1 MRCFIYTVIAAAV
14 AVLFISCNERENGE
28 IHNKILT
35 QWDNLLEKNPDAISD
50 SLKSIDP
57 QTLSRENRA
66 YYNLLKTISDDKTY
80 FEFTS
85 DSLINKVVDYYH
97 LHEPYSN
104 NYIRALTYKGIVRI
118 RMGITDST
126 VYEPLKKA
134 AHIFHTQKNPD
145 PATGYILHYFL
156 GNTHYH
162 NGNFELAGKYFQES
176 LHNAKLKNDSSH
188 IFDAYLAIYWNKM
201 RQTDFDAGRK
211 YMDTLSLFFDKI
223 PDKNHLILN
232 AQSVYY
238 EAIKEF
244 EKALECDKKL
254 LSLTRWSPKEDIDF
268 SSLYYAISTK
278 YSTMNQLDSAMLY
291 GQIAIENVVDEN
303 KKENYLFY
311 DNVANIAEKQQN
323 YLLANTYRQKAFDLY
338 EKSVKDRLN
347 TQVMELE
354 KKYDLSEAENIA
366 LRSQQNTLIIA
377 IIALLLAM
385 LATILIMLNVRNRR
399 EAKIKLMRLE
409 HEAETRAIET
419 KLLEEEA
426 NKRDWLIQLY
436 GHISNRLT
444 SLQENFNTLSQRYVS
459 SHPKIYENMHN
470 ILHTAESDL
479 REMPKNLIP
488 EENTFSL
495 YTNLSS
501 ETAELFNANEKIM
514 LMLLVCKA
522 DNRQIST
529 FMNTSMESIRARKS
543 QLKKKLTENGIDTA
557 QFFNF

>member
-1 MRCFIYTVIAAAV
+1 MRYFIFIAVAAAT
-14 AVLFISCNERENGE
+14 AVLFISCNGRENGE
-28 IHNKILT
+28 IHKILT
-35 QWDNLLEKNPDAISD
+35 QWDNLLENNPEAVSD
-50 SLKSIDP
+50 SLKTIDP

-80 FEFTS
+80 FEFRN
-85 DSLINKVVDYYH
+85 DSLINRVVDYYH

-104 NYIRALTYKGIVRI
+104 NYIRSLAYKGIVRT

-134 AHIFHTQKNPD
+134 DHIFHTQKNPD
-145 PATGYILHYFL
+145 PATGYILHYFM
-156 GNTHYH
+156 GNTHYY

-176 LHNAKLKNDSSH
+176 LHNAKLKNDSLH

-201 RQTDFDAGRK
+201 AQSDFDTGRK
-211 YMDTLSLFFDKI
+211 YLDSLSFFFDKI
-223 PDKNHLILN
+223 TDKNYLILN
-232 AQSVYY
+232 AQSVYF
-238 EAIKEF
+238 EATKEF
-244 EKALECDKKL
+244 DKALDCDKKL
-254 LSLTRWSPKEDIDF
+254 LTLTKSQKEDIDF
-268 SSLYYAISTK
+268 SSLYFAISTR
-278 YSTMNQLDSAMLY
+278 YSTLNQLDSAMLY
-291 GQIAIENVVDEN
+291 GQIAIESIVDEN

-311 DNVANIAEKQQN
+311 DNVADIAEKQQN
-323 YLLANTYRQKAFDLY
+323 YSLANTYRQSAFTMY

-366 LRSQQNTLIIA
+366 LKSQQNTLIIA

-385 LATILIMLNVRNRR
+385 LATILIMLNVKNRR
-399 EAKIKLMRLE
+399 EAKIKLMQLE
-409 HEAETRAIET
+409 HEAETLAIET

-459 SHPKIYENMHN
+459 SHPKIYENMHS

-488 EENTFSL
+488 DENTFSL
-495 YTNLSS
+495 YTNLSK
-501 ETAELFNANEKIM
+501 EAAELFNANEKIM

-529 FMNTSMESIRARKS
+529 FMNTSIESIRARKS
-543 QLKKKLTENGIDTA
+543 QLKKKMTENGIDTA

>member
-1 MRCFIYTVIAAAV
+1 MRCFIYIAIAAAA

-28 IHNKILT
+28 IHKILT
-35 QWDNLLEKNPDAISD
+35 QWDNLLEKNPEAVSE
-50 SLKSIDP
+50 SLKTINP

-85 DSLINKVVDYYH
+85 DSLINRVVDYYH

-104 NYIRALTYKGIVRI
+104 NYIRALTYKGIVRT
-118 RMGITDST
+118 RMGVTDST

-134 AHIFHTQKNPD
+134 DHIFHTQKNPD
-145 PATGYILHYFL
+145 PAIGYILHYFL
-156 GNTHYH
+156 GNTHFNNASYV
-162 NGNFELAGKYFQES
+162 LADKYFQES
-176 LHNAKLKNDSSH
+176 LHNAKLKKDSTH
-188 IFDAYLAIYWNKM
+188 IFDAYLAIYWNEM
-201 RQTDFDAGRK
+201 AQSDFDAGKK
-211 YMDTLSLFFDKI
+211 YVDTLSLFFDKI
-223 PDKNHLILN
+223 PDKNYLILN

-238 EAIKEF
+238 EATKEF

-254 LSLTRWSPKEDIDF
+254 LTLTKSQKEDIDF
-268 SSLYYAISTK
+268 SSLYFAVSDRYNTL
-278 YSTMNQLDSAMLY
+278 NQLDSAMLY
-291 GQIAIENVVDEN
+291 GQIAIESIVDEN

-366 LRSQQNTLIIA
+366 LKSQQNTLIIA

-385 LATILIMLNVRNRR
+385 LATILIMLNVKNRR

-426 NKRDWLIQLY
+426 NKRNWLIQLY

-459 SHPKIYENMHN
+459 SHPKVYENMYN

-488 EENTFSL
+488 DENTFSL
-495 YTNLSS
+495 YTNLSK
-501 ETAELFNANEKIM
+501 ETAELFNPNEKIM

-529 FMNTSMESIRARKS
+529 FMNTSIESIRARKS
-543 QLKKKLTENGIDTA
+543 QLKKKLTENGIDHA
-557 QFFNF
+557 QFFNL

>member
-1 MRCFIYTVIAAAV
+1 MRCFIYIAIAAAA

-28 IHNKILT
+28 IHKILT
-35 QWDNLLEKNPDAISD
+35 QWDNLLEKNPEAVSD
-50 SLKSIDP
+50 SLKTIDP

-85 DSLINKVVDYYH
+85 DSLINRVVDYYH

-104 NYIRALTYKGIVRI
+104 NYIRALTYKGIVRT
-118 RMGITDST
+118 RMGVTDST

-134 AHIFHTQKNPD
+134 DHIFHTQKNPD
-145 PATGYILHYFL
+145 PAIGYILHYFL
-156 GNTHYH
+156 GNTHYY

-176 LHNAKLKNDSSH
+176 LHNAKLKNDSLH
-188 IFDAYLAIYWNKM
+188 IFDAYLAIYWNEM
-201 RQTDFDAGRK
+201 RQTDFDAGKK
-211 YMDTLSLFFDKI
+211 YIDTLSSFFDKI
-223 PDKNHLILN
+223 PDRNHLILN

-238 EAIKEF
+238 EATKEF
-244 EKALECDKKL
+244 EKALDCDKKL
-254 LSLTRWSPKEDIDF
+254 LTLTKSQKEDIDF
-268 SSLYYAISTK
+268 SSLYYAISTR
-278 YSTMNQLDSAMLY
+278 YSTLNQLDSAMLY
-291 GQIAIENVVDEN
+291 GQIALENIVDEAN
-303 KKENYLFY
+303 KSNYLLY
-311 DNVANIAEKQQN
+311 ENVANIAEKQQN
-323 YLLANTYRQKAFDLY
+323 YLLTNTYRQKAFDLY

-366 LRSQQNTLIIA
+366 LKSQQNTLIIA

-385 LATILIMLNVRNRR
+385 FATILIMLNVKSRR
-399 EAKIKLMRLE
+399 EAKIKLMQLE
-409 HEAETRAIET
+409 HEAETLAIET

-426 NKRDWLIQLY
+426 NKRNWLIQLY

-479 REMPKNLIP
+479 REMLKNLIP
-488 EENTFSL
+488 DEKTFSL
-495 YTNLSS
+495 YTNLSMG
-501 ETAELFNANEKIM
+501 TAELFNVNEKIM

-529 FMNTSMESIRARKS
+529 FMNTSIESIRARKS

>member
-1 MRCFIYTVIAAAV
+1 MRCFIYIAIAAAA

-28 IHNKILT
+28 IHKILT
-35 QWDNLLEKNPDAISD
+35 QWDNLLEKNPEAVSD
-50 SLKSIDP
+50 SLKTINP

-80 FEFTS
+80 FEFRN
-85 DSLINKVVDYYH
+85 DSLINRVVDYYH

-104 NYIRALTYKGIVRI
+104 NYIRALTYKGIVRT

-134 AHIFHTQKNPD
+134 DHIFHTQKNPD
-145 PATGYILHYFL
+145 PATGYILHYFM
-156 GNTHYH
+156 GNTHYY

-176 LHNAKLKNDSSH
+176 LHNAKLKNDSLH

-201 RQTDFDAGRK
+201 AQSDFDTGKK
-211 YMDTLSLFFDKI
+211 YLDSLSFFFDKI
-223 PDKNHLILN
+223 PDKNYLILN
-232 AQSVYY
+232 AQSVYF
-238 EAIKEF
+238 EATKEF
-244 EKALECDKKL
+244 DKALDCDKKL
-254 LSLTRWSPKEDIDF
+254 LTLTKSQKEDIDF
-268 SSLYYAISTK
+268 SSLYFAISTR
-278 YSTMNQLDSAMLY
+278 YSTLNQLDSAMLY
-291 GQIAIENVVDEN
+291 GQIAIESIVDEN

-323 YLLANTYRQKAFDLY
+323 YSLANTYRQSAFTMY

-366 LRSQQNTLIIA
+366 LKSQQNTLIIA

-385 LATILIMLNVRNRR
+385 LATILIMLNVKNRR
-399 EAKIKLMRLE
+399 EAKIKLMQLE

-488 EENTFSL
+488 DENTFSL
-495 YTNLSS
+495 YTNLSM
-501 ETAELFNANEKIM
+501 EAAELFNANEKIM

-529 FMNTSMESIRARKS
+529 FMNTSIESIRARKS
-543 QLKKKLTENGIDTA
+543 QLKKKLTENGIDA
-557 QFFNF
+557 AHFFNF

>member
-1 MRCFIYTVIAAAV
+1 MRHFFFIAITVAAV
-14 AVLFISCNERENGE
+14 MLLISCNGKENNE
-28 IHNKILT
+28 MYSTLIR
-35 QWDNLLEKNPDAISD
+35 WDNLLEKNPDAISD
-50 SLKSIDP
+50 SLKTIDP

-85 DSLINKVVDYYH
+85 DSLITRVADYYH

-104 NYIRALTYKGIVRI
+104 NYIRALTYKGIVRT

-134 AHIFHTQKNPD
+134 DHIFHTYKNPD

-156 GNTHYH
+156 GNTHYY
-162 NGNFELAGKYFQES
+162 NGNFELAEKYFQES
-176 LHNAKLKNDSSH
+176 LHNAKLKNDSLH

-201 RQTDFDAGRK
+201 AQSDFDTGRK
-211 YMDTLSLFFDKI
+211 YLDSLSFFFDKI
-223 PDKNHLILN
+223 TDKNYLILN
-232 AQSVYY
+232 AQSVYF
-238 EAIKEF
+238 EATKEF
-244 EKALECDKKL
+244 DKALDCDKKL
-254 LSLTRWSPKEDIDF
+254 LTLTKSQKEDIDF
-268 SSLYYAISTK
+268 SSLYFAISTR
-278 YSTMNQLDSAMLY
+278 YSTLNQLDSAMLY
-291 GQIAIENVVDEN
+291 GQIAIESIVDEN

-311 DNVANIAEKQQN
+311 DNVADIAEKQQN
-323 YLLANTYRQKAFDLY
+323 YSLANTYRQSAFTMY

-366 LRSQQNTLIIA
+366 LKSQQNTLIIA

-385 LATILIMLNVRNRR
+385 LATILIMLNVKNRR
-399 EAKIKLMRLE
+399 EAKIKLMQLE

-459 SHPKIYENMHN
+459 SHPKIYENMHS

-488 EENTFSL
+488 DENTFSL
-495 YTNLSS
+495 YTNLSK
-501 ETAELFNANEKIM
+501 EAAELFNANEKIM

-529 FMNTSMESIRARKS
+529 FMNTSIESIRARKS
-543 QLKKKLTENGIDTA
+543 QLKKKMTENGIDTA

>member
-1 MRCFIYTVIAAAV
+1 MRYFIFIAVAAAT
-14 AVLFISCNERENGE
+14 AVLFISCNGRENGE
-28 IHNKILT
+28 IHKILT
-35 QWDNLLEKNPDAISD
+35 QWDNLLEKNPEAVSD
-50 SLKSIDP
+50 SLKTVDP

-85 DSLINKVVDYYH
+85 DSLINRVVDYYH

-104 NYIRALTYKGIVRI
+104 NYIRALTYKGIVRT

-134 AHIFHTQKNPD
+134 DHIFHTQKNPD
-145 PATGYILHYFL
+145 PATGYILHYFM
-156 GNTHYH
+156 GNTHYY

-176 LHNAKLKNDSSH
+176 LHNAKLKNDSLH

-201 RQTDFDAGRK
+201 AQSDFDTGRK
-211 YMDTLSLFFDKI
+211 YLDSLSFFFDKI
-223 PDKNHLILN
+223 TDKNYLILN

-238 EAIKEF
+238 EATKEF
-244 EKALECDKKL
+244 DKALDCDKKL
-254 LSLTRWSPKEDIDF
+254 LTLTKSQKEDIDF
-268 SSLYYAISTK
+268 SSLYFAISTR
-278 YSTMNQLDSAMLY
+278 YSTLNQLDSAMLY
-291 GQIAIENVVDEN
+291 GQIAIESIVDEN

-311 DNVANIAEKQQN
+311 DNVADIAEKQQN
-323 YLLANTYRQKAFDLY
+323 YSLANTYRQSAFTMY

-366 LRSQQNTLIIA
+366 LKSQQNTLIIA

-385 LATILIMLNVRNRR
+385 LATILIMLNVKNRR
-399 EAKIKLMRLE
+399 EAKIKLMQLE

-488 EENTFSL
+488 DENTFSL
-495 YTNLSS
+495 YTNLSK
-501 ETAELFNANEKIM
+501 EAAELFNANEKIM

-529 FMNTSMESIRARKS
+529 FMNTSIESIRARKS
-543 QLKKKLTENGIDTA
+543 QLKKKMVENGIDTA
-557 QFFNF
+557 QFFNL

>member
-1 MRCFIYTVIAAAV
+1 MRYFIFIAVAAAT
-14 AVLFISCNERENGE
+14 AVLFISCNGRENGE
-28 IHNKILT
+28 IHKILT
-35 QWDNLLEKNPDAISD
+35 QWDNLLENNPEAVSD
-50 SLKSIDP
+50 SLKTIDP

-80 FEFTS
+80 FEFRN
-85 DSLINKVVDYYH
+85 DSLINRVVDYYH

-104 NYIRALTYKGIVRI
+104 NYIRSLAYKGIVRT

-134 AHIFHTQKNPD
+134 DHIFHTQKNPD
-145 PATGYILHYFL
+145 PATGYILHYFM
-156 GNTHYH
+156 GNTHYY

-176 LHNAKLKNDSSH
+176 LHNAKLKNDSLH

-201 RQTDFDAGRK
+201 AQSDFDTGRK
-211 YMDTLSLFFDKI
+211 YLDSLSFFFDKI
-223 PDKNHLILN
+223 TDKNYLILN
-232 AQSVYY
+232 AQSVYF
-238 EAIKEF
+238 EATKEF
-244 EKALECDKKL
+244 DKALDCDKKL
-254 LSLTRWSPKEDIDF
+254 LTLTKSQKEDIDF
-268 SSLYYAISTK
+268 SSLYFAISTR
-278 YSTMNQLDSAMLY
+278 YSTLNQLDSAMLY
-291 GQIAIENVVDEN
+291 GQIAIESIVDEN

-311 DNVANIAEKQQN
+311 DNVADIAEKQQN
-323 YLLANTYRQKAFDLY
+323 YSLANTYRQSAFTMY

-366 LRSQQNTLIIA
+366 LKSQQNTLIIA

-385 LATILIMLNVRNRR
+385 LATILIMLNVKNRR
-399 EAKIKLMRLE
+399 EAKIKLMQLE

-459 SHPKIYENMHN
+459 SHPKVYENMYN

-488 EENTFSL
+488 DENTFSL
-495 YTNLSS
+495 YTNLSK
-501 ETAELFNANEKIM
+501 EAAELFNANEKIM

-529 FMNTSMESIRARKS
+529 FMNTSIESIRARKS
-543 QLKKKLTENGIDTA
+543 QLKKKMTENGIDTA

>member
-1 MRCFIYTVIAAAV
+1 MRLFYYISVAFIAI
-14 AVLFISCNERENGE
+14 VLFIACNGRENNE
-28 IHNKILT
+28 IRKMLAR
-35 QWDNLLEKNPDAISD
+35 WDTLLEKEPSAISD
-50 SLKSIDP
+50 SLNRIDP
-57 QTLSRENRA
+57 GTLSRENRA
-66 YYNLLKTISDDKTY
+66 YYSLLKTIADDKTY
-80 FEFTS
+80 YEFKS
-85 DSLINKVVDYYH
+85 DSLISKAVDFYH
-97 LHEPYSN
+97 LHEPYGN
-104 NYIRALTYKGIVRI
+104 NYIRALTYQGIVRT
-118 RMGITDST
+118 RMGVTDST

-134 AHIFHTQKNPD
+134 DHIFHTQKNPD
-145 PATGYILHYFL
+145 PAIGYILHYFL
-156 GNTHYH
+156 GNTHYY

-176 LHNAKLKNDSSH
+176 LHNAKLKNDSLH
-188 IFDAYLAIYWNKM
+188 IFDAYLAIYWNEM
-201 RQTDFDAGRK
+201 RQTDFDAGKK
-211 YMDTLSLFFDKI
+211 YLDSLSFFFDKI
-223 PDKNHLILN
+223 PNRNHLVLN

-238 EAIKEF
+238 EATKEF

-254 LSLTRWSPKEDIDF
+254 LTLTKSQKEDIDF
-268 SSLYYAISTK
+268 SSLYFAVSDRYNTL
-278 YSTMNQLDSAMLY
+278 NQLDSAMLY
-291 GQIAIENVVDEN
+291 GQLALENIVDEAN
-303 KKENYLFY
+303 KGNYLLY
-311 DNVANIAEKQQN
+311 ENVANIAEKQQN

-338 EKSVKDRLN
+338 KKSVKDRLN

-385 LATILIMLNVRNRR
+385 LATILIMLNVKNRR
-399 EAKIKLMRLE
+399 EAKIKLMQLE

-459 SHPKIYENMHN
+459 SHPKVYESMYN

-488 EENTFSL
+488 DENTFTL
-495 YTNLSS
+495 YTNLTK
-501 ETAELFNANEKIM
+501 ETAALFNTNEKIL

-529 FMNTSMESIRARKS
+529 FMNTSIESIRARKS
-543 QLKKKLTENGIDTA
+543 QLKKKLTENGIDATR
-557 QFFNF
+557 FF

>member
-1 MRCFIYTVIAAAV
+1 MRHFIYIVIAAAT
-14 AVLFISCNERENGE
+14 AMLFISCNGRENSE
-28 IHNKILT
+28 IHKILT
-35 QWDNLLEKNPDAISD
+35 QWDNLLENNPEAVSD
-50 SLKSIDP
+50 SLKTIDP

-80 FEFTS
+80 FEFRN
-85 DSLINKVVDYYH
+85 DSLINRVVDYYH

-104 NYIRALTYKGIVRI
+104 NYIRSLAYKGIVRT

-134 AHIFHTQKNPD
+134 DHIFHTQKNPD
-145 PATGYILHYFL
+145 PATGYILHYFM
-156 GNTHYH
+156 GNTHYY

-176 LHNAKLKNDSSH
+176 LHNAKLKNDSLH

-201 RQTDFDAGRK
+201 AQSDFDTGKK
-211 YMDTLSLFFDKI
+211 YLDSLSFFFDKI
-223 PDKNHLILN
+223 TDKNYLILN

-238 EAIKEF
+238 EATKEF
-244 EKALECDKKL
+244 DKALDCDKKL
-254 LSLTRWSPKEDIDF
+254 LTLTKSQKEDIDF
-268 SSLYYAISTK
+268 SSLYFAISTR
-278 YSTMNQLDSAMLY
+278 YSTLNQLDSAMLY
-291 GQIAIENVVDEN
+291 GQIAIESIVDEN

-311 DNVANIAEKQQN
+311 DNVADIAEKQQN
-323 YLLANTYRQKAFDLY
+323 YSLANTYRQSAFTMY

-366 LRSQQNTLIIA
+366 LKSQQNTLIIA

-385 LATILIMLNVRNRR
+385 LATILIMLNVKNRR
-399 EAKIKLMRLE
+399 EAKIKLMQLE

-459 SHPKIYENMHN
+459 SHPKIYENMHS

-488 EENTFSL
+488 DENTFSL
-495 YTNLSS
+495 YTNLSK
-501 ETAELFNANEKIM
+501 EAAKLFNANEKIM

-529 FMNTSMESIRARKS
+529 FMNTSIESIRARKS
-543 QLKKKLTENGIDTA
+543 QLKKKMTENGIDTA

>member
-1 MRCFIYTVIAAAV
+1 MRYFIFIAVAAAT
-14 AVLFISCNERENGE
+14 AVLFISCNGRENSE
-28 IHNKILT
+28 IHKILT
-35 QWDNLLEKNPDAISD
+35 QWDNLLEKNPEAVSD
-50 SLKSIDP
+50 SLKTIDP

-80 FEFTS
+80 FEFRN
-85 DSLINKVVDYYH
+85 DSLINRVVDYYH

-104 NYIRALTYKGIVRI
+104 NYIRSLAYKGIVRT

-134 AHIFHTQKNPD
+134 DHIFHTQKNPD
-145 PATGYILHYFL
+145 PATGYILHYFM
-156 GNTHYH
+156 GNTHYY

-176 LHNAKLKNDSSH
+176 LHNAKLKNDSLH

-201 RQTDFDAGRK
+201 AQSDFDTGRK
-211 YMDTLSLFFDKI
+211 YLDSLSFFFDKI
-223 PDKNHLILN
+223 TDKNYLILN
-232 AQSVYY
+232 AQSVYF
-238 EAIKEF
+238 EATKEF
-244 EKALECDKKL
+244 DKALDCDKKL
-254 LSLTRWSPKEDIDF
+254 LTLTKSQKEDIDF
-268 SSLYYAISTK
+268 SSLYFAISTR
-278 YSTMNQLDSAMLY
+278 YSTLNQLDSAMLY
-291 GQIAIENVVDEN
+291 GQIAIESIVDEN

-311 DNVANIAEKQQN
+311 DNVADIAEKQQN
-323 YLLANTYRQKAFDLY
+323 YSLANTYRQSAFTMY

-366 LRSQQNTLIIA
+366 LKSQQNTLIIA

-385 LATILIMLNVRNRR
+385 LATILIMLNVKNRR
-399 EAKIKLMRLE
+399 EAKIKLMQLE

-488 EENTFSL
+488 DENTFSL
-495 YTNLSS
+495 YTNLSM
-501 ETAELFNANEKIM
+501 EAAELFNANEKIM

-529 FMNTSMESIRARKS
+529 FMNTSIESIRARKS
-543 QLKKKLTENGIDTA
+543 QLKKKLTENGIDA
-557 QFFNF
+557 AHFFNF

>member
-1 MRCFIYTVIAAAV
+1 
-14 AVLFISCNERENGE
+14 
-28 IHNKILT
+28 
-35 QWDNLLEKNPDAISD
+35 LEKNPNAISD
-50 SLKSIDP
+50 SLKTIDP

-85 DSLINKVVDYYH
+85 DSLITRVADYYH

-104 NYIRALTYKGIVRI
+104 NYIRALTYKGIVRT

-134 AHIFHTQKNPD
+134 DHIFHTYKNPD

-156 GNTHYH
+156 GNTHYY

-188 IFDAYLAIYWNKM
+188 IFDAYLAIYWNEM
-201 RQTDFDAGRK
+201 RQTDFDAGKK
-211 YMDTLSLFFDKI
+211 YVDTLSLFFDKI
-223 PDKNHLILN
+223 PDRNHLILN

-238 EAIKEF
+238 EATKEF
-244 EKALECDKKL
+244 EKALDCDKKL
-254 LSLTRWSPKEDIDF
+254 LTLTKSQKEDIDF
-268 SSLYYAISTK
+268 SSLYYAISTR
-278 YSTMNQLDSAMLY
+278 YSTLNQLDSAMLY
-291 GQIAIENVVDEN
+291 GQIALENIVDEVN
-303 KKENYLFY
+303 KSNYLLY
-311 DNVANIAEKQQN
+311 ENVANIAEKQQN
-323 YLLANTYRQKAFDLY
+323 YFLANTYRQKAFDLY

-354 KKYDLSEAENIA
+354 KRYDLSEAENIA

-385 LATILIMLNVRNRR
+385 LATILIMLNVKNRR

-488 EENTFSL
+488 DENTFSL
-495 YTNLSS
+495 YTNLSM
-501 ETAELFNANEKIM
+501 EAAELFNANEKIM

-529 FMNTSMESIRARKS
+529 FMNTSIESIRARKS

-557 QFFNF
+557 QFF

>member
-1 MRCFIYTVIAAAV
+1 MRCFIYIAIAAAA
-14 AVLFISCNERENGE
+14 AVLFISCNGRENGE
-28 IHNKILT
+28 IHKILT
-35 QWDNLLEKNPDAISD
+35 QWDNLLEKNPEAVSD
-50 SLKSIDP
+50 SLKTIDP

-85 DSLINKVVDYYH
+85 DSLINRVIDYYH

-104 NYIRALTYKGIVRI
+104 NYIRALTYKGIVRT
-118 RMGITDST
+118 RMGVTDST

-134 AHIFHTQKNPD
+134 DHIFHTQKNPD
-145 PATGYILHYFL
+145 PATGYILHYFM
-156 GNTHYH
+156 GNTHYY
-162 NGNFELAGKYFQES
+162 NGNFELAGKYFLES
-176 LHNAKLKNDSSH
+176 LHNAKLKKDSLH
-188 IFDAYLAIYWNKM
+188 IFDAYLATYWNEMM
-201 RQTDFDAGRK
+201 RPDLDNSKK
-211 YMDTLSLFFDKI
+211 YLDSLSIFYDILLSKRY
-223 PDKNHLILN
+223 LILN
-232 AQSVYY
+232 AQSVYF
-238 EAIKEF
+238 EKTKEF
-244 EKALECDKKL
+244 EKALDCDKRL
-254 LSLTRWSPKEDIDF
+254 LTLTKSQKEDIDF
-268 SSLYYAISTK
+268 SSLYFAISNRYNTL
-278 YSTMNQLDSAMLY
+278 NQLDSAMLY
-291 GQIAIENVVDEN
+291 GQIAIESIVDEN

-377 IIALLLAM
+377 IIALFLAM
-385 LATILIMLNVRNRR
+385 LATILIMLNVKNRR
-399 EAKIKLMRLE
+399 EAKIKLMQLE

-470 ILHTAESDL
+470 ILHTAEADL

-488 EENTFSL
+488 DENTFSL
-495 YTNLSS
+495 YTNLSK
-501 ETAELFNANEKIM
+501 EAAELFNANEKIM

-529 FMNTSMESIRARKS
+529 FMNTSIESIRARKS

>member
-1 MRCFIYTVIAAAV
+1 MRYFIFIAVAAAT
-14 AVLFISCNERENGE
+14 AVLFISCNGRENGE
-28 IHNKILT
+28 IHKILT
-35 QWDNLLEKNPDAISD
+35 QWDNLLEKNPEAVSD
-50 SLKSIDP
+50 SLKTVDP

-80 FEFTS
+80 FEFRS
-85 DSLINKVVDYYH
+85 DSLINRVVDYYH

-104 NYIRALTYKGIVRI
+104 NYIRALTYKGIVRT

-134 AHIFHTQKNPD
+134 DHIFHTQKNPD
-145 PATGYILHYFL
+145 PATGYILHYFM
-156 GNTHYH
+156 GNTHYY

-176 LHNAKLKNDSSH
+176 LHNAKLKNDSLH

-201 RQTDFDAGRK
+201 AQSDFDTGRK
-211 YMDTLSLFFDKI
+211 YLDSLSFFFDKI
-223 PDKNHLILN
+223 TDKNYLILN

-238 EAIKEF
+238 EATKEF
-244 EKALECDKKL
+244 DKALDCDKKL
-254 LSLTRWSPKEDIDF
+254 LTLTKSQKEDIDF
-268 SSLYYAISTK
+268 SSLYFAISTR
-278 YSTMNQLDSAMLY
+278 YSTLNQLDSAMLY
-291 GQIAIENVVDEN
+291 GQIAIESIVDEN

-311 DNVANIAEKQQN
+311 DNVADIAEKQQN
-323 YLLANTYRQKAFDLY
+323 YSLANTYRQSAFTMY

-366 LRSQQNTLIIA
+366 LKSQQNTLIIA

-385 LATILIMLNVRNRR
+385 LATILIMLNVKNRR
-399 EAKIKLMRLE
+399 EAKIKLMQLE

-488 EENTFSL
+488 DENTFSL
-495 YTNLSS
+495 YTNLSK
-501 ETAELFNANEKIM
+501 EAAELFNANEKIM

-529 FMNTSMESIRARKS
+529 FMNTSIESIRARKS
-543 QLKKKLTENGIDTA
+543 QLKKKMVENGIDTA
-557 QFFNF
+557 QFFNL

>member
-1 MRCFIYTVIAAAV
+1 MRCFIYIAIAAAA
-14 AVLFISCNERENGE
+14 AVLFISCNGRENGE
-28 IHNKILT
+28 IHKILT
-35 QWDNLLEKNPDAISD
+35 QWDNLLENNPEAVSD
-50 SLKSIDP
+50 SLKTIDP

-85 DSLINKVVDYYH
+85 DSLINRVVDYYH

-104 NYIRALTYKGIVRI
+104 NYIRALTYKGIVRT
-118 RMGITDST
+118 RMGVTDST

-134 AHIFHTQKNPD
+134 DHIFHTQKNPD
-145 PATGYILHYFL
+145 PAIGYILHYFL
-156 GNTHYH
+156 GNTHFNNASYV
-162 NGNFELAGKYFQES
+162 LADKYFQES
-176 LHNAKLKNDSSH
+176 LHNAKLKKDSTH
-188 IFDAYLAIYWNKM
+188 IFDAYLAIYWNEM
-201 RQTDFDAGRK
+201 AQSDFDAGKK
-211 YMDTLSLFFDKI
+211 YLDSLSLFFDKI
-223 PDKNHLILN
+223 PDKNYLILN
-232 AQSVYY
+232 AQSVYF
-238 EAIKEF
+238 EATKEF

-254 LSLTRWSPKEDIDF
+254 LTLTKSQKEDIDF
-268 SSLYYAISTK
+268 SSLYFAVSDRYNTL
-278 YSTMNQLDSAMLY
+278 NQLDSAMLY
-291 GQIAIENVVDEN
+291 GQIAIESIVDEN

-385 LATILIMLNVRNRR
+385 LATILIMLNVKNRR
-399 EAKIKLMRLE
+399 EAKIKLMQLE

-436 GHISNRLT
+436 GYISNRLT

-488 EENTFSL
+488 DENTFSL
-495 YTNLSS
+495 YTNLSM
-501 ETAELFNANEKIM
+501 EAAELFNANEKIM

-529 FMNTSMESIRARKS
+529 FMNTSIESIRARKS
-543 QLKKKLTENGIDTA
+543 QLKKKLTENGIDA
-557 QFFNF
+557 AHFFNF

>member
-1 MRCFIYTVIAAAV
+1 MRHFIYIVIAAAA

-28 IHNKILT
+28 IHKILT

-50 SLKSIDP
+50 SLKTINP

-80 FEFTS
+80 FEFRN
-85 DSLINKVVDYYH
+85 DSLINRVVDYYH

-104 NYIRALTYKGIVRI
+104 NYIRALTYKGIVRT

-134 AHIFHTQKNPD
+134 DHIFHTQKNPD
-145 PATGYILHYFL
+145 PATGYILHYFM
-156 GNTHYH
+156 GNTHYY

-176 LHNAKLKNDSSH
+176 LHNAKLKNDSLH

-201 RQTDFDAGRK
+201 AQSDFDTGKK
-211 YMDTLSLFFDKI
+211 YLDSLSFFFDKI
-223 PDKNHLILN
+223 PDKNYLILN
-232 AQSVYY
+232 AQSVYF
-238 EAIKEF
+238 EATKEF
-244 EKALECDKKL
+244 DKALDCDKKL
-254 LSLTRWSPKEDIDF
+254 LTLTKSQKEDIDF
-268 SSLYYAISTK
+268 SSLYFAISTR
-278 YSTMNQLDSAMLY
+278 YSTLNQLDSAMLY
-291 GQIAIENVVDEN
+291 GQIAIESIVDEN

-323 YLLANTYRQKAFDLY
+323 YSLANTYRQSAFTMY

-366 LRSQQNTLIIA
+366 LKSQQNTLIIA

-385 LATILIMLNVRNRR
+385 LATILIMLNVKNRR
-399 EAKIKLMRLE
+399 EAKIKLMQLE

-436 GHISNRLT
+436 GYISNRLT

-488 EENTFSL
+488 DENTFSL
-495 YTNLSS
+495 YTNLSM
-501 ETAELFNANEKIM
+501 EAAELFNANEKIM

-529 FMNTSMESIRARKS
+529 FMNTSIESIRARKS
-543 QLKKKLTENGIDTA
+543 QLKKKLTENGIDA
-557 QFFNF
+557 AHFFNF

>member
-1 MRCFIYTVIAAAV
+1 MRYFIFIAVAAAT
-14 AVLFISCNERENGE
+14 AVLFISCNGRENSE
-28 IHNKILT
+28 IHKILT
-35 QWDNLLEKNPDAISD
+35 QWDNLLEKNPEAVSD
-50 SLKSIDP
+50 SLKTIDP

-80 FEFTS
+80 FEFRN
-85 DSLINKVVDYYH
+85 DSLINRVVDYYH

-104 NYIRALTYKGIVRI
+104 NYIRSLAYKGIVRT

-134 AHIFHTQKNPD
+134 DHIFHTQKNPD
-145 PATGYILHYFL
+145 PATGYILHYFM
-156 GNTHYH
+156 GNTHYY

-176 LHNAKLKNDSSH
+176 LHNAKLKNDSLH

-201 RQTDFDAGRK
+201 AQSDFDTGRK
-211 YMDTLSLFFDKI
+211 YLDSLSFFFDKI
-223 PDKNHLILN
+223 TDKNYLILN
-232 AQSVYY
+232 AQSVYF
-238 EAIKEF
+238 EATKEF
-244 EKALECDKKL
+244 DKALDCDKKL
-254 LSLTRWSPKEDIDF
+254 LTLTKSQKEDIDF
-268 SSLYYAISTK
+268 SSLYFAISTR
-278 YSTMNQLDSAMLY
+278 YSTLNQLDSAMLY
-291 GQIAIENVVDEN
+291 GQIAIESIVDEN

-311 DNVANIAEKQQN
+311 DNVADIAEKQQN
-323 YLLANTYRQKAFDLY
+323 YSLANTYRQSAFTMY

-366 LRSQQNTLIIA
+366 LKSQQNTLIIA

-385 LATILIMLNVRNRR
+385 LATILIMLNVKNRR
-399 EAKIKLMRLE
+399 EAKIKLMQLE

-436 GHISNRLT
+436 GYISNRLT

-488 EENTFSL
+488 DENTFSL
-495 YTNLSS
+495 YTNLSM
-501 ETAELFNANEKIM
+501 EAAELFNANEKIM

-529 FMNTSMESIRARKS
+529 FMNTSIESIRARKS
-543 QLKKKLTENGIDTA
+543 QLKKKMTENGIDTA